1 MKRVFLIVLVFA
13 STHISVVAQTNND
26 KQPAASQQEEAQKS
40 EAQSPELI
48 EAQKLSIEVVKLHKA
63 GKFDEATTL
72 AKRALQLREKAL
84 APDHD
89 LIQSSLI
96 NLGELYRARRKYGE
110 AKTYFER
117 LLAIYERSPGPATA
131 AVARVLDVL
140 AYLNYMEF
148 DFDKSEKLYQRALA
162 MREKEGGPKNLEV
175 ARSLFNLAEFY
186 RLRGEYTK
194 AEPFYQKAIEI
205 KGTTLGPD
213 NKEVEIALERFSCL
227 YYSMDQREKLKTI
240 RSQFS
245 FIREQDADKVDKGEV
260 LNGKAISLPKPR
272 YPSEAR
278 AYRIT
283 GTVVI
288 KVNID
293 ETGKVVGAED
303 MCAAHPLLLGA
314 AKEAAYQARFT
325 STILSGVPV
334 AVSGIITYRFV
345 AK

>member
-1 MKRVFLIVLVFA
+1 MKRVFLIMLACAFVYN
-13 STHISVVAQTNND
+13 SVTAQTNKD
-26 KQPAASQQEEAQKS
+26 EQPAASQQA

-48 EAQKLSIEVVKLHKA
+48 EAQRLSIEVVKLHKA

-84 APDHD
+84 APGHD

-117 LLAIYERSPGPATA
+117 LLAIYEQSPGPAIA

-140 AYLNYMEF
+140 AYLNYMEL
-148 DFDKSEKLYQRALA
+148 DFDKSEKLYKRALA
-162 MREKEGGPKNLEV
+162 LREQGSGPKNLEV
-175 ARSLFNLAEFY
+175 ATSLFNLAEFY

-194 AEPFYQKAIEI
+194 AEPFYKKAIEI
-205 KGTTLGPD
+205 KGSTLGPD
-213 NKEVEIALERFSCL
+213 NKEVEVALERFSCL

-245 FIREQDADKVDKGEV
+245 FLREEDADKVDKGEV
-260 LNGKAISLPKPR
+260 LNGKAISLPRPKYPTAAMR
-272 YPSEAR
+272 YR
-278 AYRIT
+278 LT

-293 ETGKVVGAED
+293 EAGKVIGAED

-325 STILSGVPV
+325 PTLLSGVPV
-334 AVSGIITYRFV
+334 SVSGIITYRFV